1 MTKPTAAGAKDSGM
15 FQRLRQTLQVARPRS
30 ITRMQK
36 SIDDVVQAMRVLR
49 VAVKEQGERDKAIEL
64 RQQRD
69 TGELATRIVEMNAR
83 ITELT
88 RMIEVLTLRE
98 SQLRAVAAADAAL
111 QDAFDDLAAVCD
123 EARII
128 RHVREAV
135 ARSPLVL
142 EPLPYLIVP
151 NVFPSDFYDALIRGI
166 PPSELFADKPGN
178 KQQLK
183 VPLIYGPAYSRAVW
197 KFLVDVALERSFQPA
212 IVEKFREPL
221 GEWIAREWPQ
231 LASDPLAPP
240 MELHSTDGRIL
251 LRGRGYRIQPH
262 RDPKWGFITVL
273 LYLTRRGDS
282 DRWGTQIYA
291 VDEDAP
297 ADTIAPHWIDPD
309 RCRLAADVPFRRNT
323 ALVFLNSCGAHGASI
338 PDDAEPAD
346 LQRFIYQFRIGPT
359 KAAIEALVTM
369 LPSHRRAEWEGK
381 LIDYLA

>member
-1 MTKPTAAGAKDSGM
+1 MTKLTASASNELGM
-15 FQRLRQTLQVARPRS
+15 LQRLRQSLQVARPRS

-36 SIDDVVQAMRVLR
+36 SLDDVIHGLRLLR
-49 VAVKEQGERDKAIEL
+49 VAAKEQSERDKAIEL
-64 RQQRD
+64 RLQRE
-69 TGELATRIVEMNAR
+69 TGELGTRIGDMNAR
-83 ITELT
+83 IMELT
-88 RMIEVLTLRE
+88 KMIELLTVRE
-98 SQLRAVAAADAAL
+98 AQLRAVATADAAL
-111 QDAFDDLAAVCD
+111 QDAFADLAAVCD
-123 EARII
+123 EDAIVS
-128 RHVREAV
+128 HVREAV
-135 ARSPLVL
+135 AQARLVL
-142 EPLPYLIVP
+142 DPLPYLIVP
-151 NVFPSDFYDALIRGI
+151 NVFPSEFYDALIRGI
-166 PPSELFADKPGN
+166 PPYELFADKPRN

-183 VPLIYGPAYSRAVW
+183 VPLMYGPAYTRAIW

-212 IVEKFREPL
+212 IVEKFRDPL
-221 GEWIAREWPQ
+221 GAWIAREWPA
-231 LASDPLAPP
+231 LASEPLGGP

-273 LYLTRRGDS
+273 LYLARRGES
-282 DRWGTQIYA
+282 ERWGTQIYA

-297 ADTIAPHWIDPD
+297 ADTISPHWIDPG

-346 LQRFIYQFRIGPT
+346 LQRYVYQFRIGPT

-369 LPSHRRAEWEGK
+369 LPSDRRAQWEGK